1 MRLTSI
7 EIEII
12 KRAALDIW
20 GKNVSVVLFGSR
32 TDDAKKGGDIDL
44 LIYLPENL
52 ESKGLAFKKSEFLS
66 RLDIK
71 LGEQK
76 IDLIIKN
83 DQNKELP
90 TVRTALLTGITL

>member
-44 LIYLPENL
+44 LINLPENL

-90 TVRTALLTGITL
+90 IVRTALLTGITL